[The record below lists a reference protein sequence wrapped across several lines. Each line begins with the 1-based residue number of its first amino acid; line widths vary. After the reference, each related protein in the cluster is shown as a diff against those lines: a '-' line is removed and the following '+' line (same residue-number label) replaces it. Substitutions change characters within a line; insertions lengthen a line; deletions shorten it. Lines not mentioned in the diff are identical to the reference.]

1 MGGLV
6 SSAPPKGIQ
15 GRVCPVRNTE
25 NFEDFM
31 DPSATEAAIETHD
44 HPTAGD
50 APAALRVDHR
60 APDRLVLQRGIFTGP
75 SARVSDE
82 LYVVVEGGA
91 HRQRSTLRMDEGS
104 TGHTNTYF
112 GRFAASYWQRWTTVT
127 EVRATMVLDVA
138 ATANIRLVASDIA
151 GHRRIIDSAR
161 VEGSGP
167 VTLSTALDQYV
178 DGGALWL
185 EFDAVGG
192 ALTVGELTWSAD
204 APKRVRP
211 VAIAI
216 CTFNRADDCA
226 ATVAAL
232 SSDPTVLAAID
243 AVYVIDQGTD
253 VVENRPRYQHV
264 APIFGDKLR
273 YIRQPNLGG
282 AGGFTRGLY
291 EVSAVTEH
299 ADVIL
304 MDDDILCE
312 PETVLRLNAFANLT
326 VEPTLVG
333 AQMLFLLNPD
343 YLNVGAEEVHLH
355 RLRHGQRVPKALRN
369 TSMVT
374 KNQERRVDAGYNAW
388 WTCLI
393 PAEVVA
399 KIGLP
404 IPIFFQWDD
413 VEYGIRARE
422 HGFATVTLPNAAV
435 WHADFYWKDYDDWA
449 RYFSTRN
456 SLIVGSLHS
465 DLDASRIARFVFRE
479 LAEHLVAM
487 QYGLVHTI
495 LQGIE
500 DFLEGPKVL
509 HDGGVAAL
517 KAARTSRDDYPE
529 TIKHPA
535 ASPPVR
541 SADIHV
547 RRAGGEP
554 SRTTLVLLKR
564 VIAQWLGRTQPGLV
578 GITREDAHWW
588 HVSLFDHV
596 VVTDASQSGVRVRTR
611 DKARARR
618 LLWRTVRVLRRLRRE
633 LPTVQAQYRAAMPDL
648 SSRANWERL
657 YGLTETR
664 TNR

>member
-1 MGGLV
+1 M
-6 SSAPPKGIQ
+6 
-15 GRVCPVRNTE
+15 R

-31 DPSATEAAIETHD
+31 DQSATQAVTETND
-44 HPTAGD
+44 RAD
-50 APAALRVDHR
+50 VAPDALRVASHP

-75 SARVSDE
+75 SPKVSDE
-82 LYVVVEGGA
+82 LYAVVKG
-91 HRQRSTLRMDEGS
+91 RSTRERQALRLEKGALA
-104 TGHTNTYF
+104 HTNTYF

-127 EVRATMVLDVA
+127 AVEATMMLEVA
-138 ATANIRLVASDIA
+138 NKARVRLVASDIA
-151 GHRRIIDSAR
+151 GHRRIIASAD
-161 VEGSGP
+161 VDASGP
-167 VTLSTALDQYV
+167 LTLSAPLDQYV

-185 EFDAVGG
+185 EFDAVGAELG
-192 ALTVGELTWSAD
+192 ISELTWTTA
-204 APKRVRP
+204 APERVRP

-216 CTFNRADDCA
+216 CTFNRAEDCA
-226 ATVAAL
+226 HTVAAL
-232 SSDPTVLAAID
+232 ASDPVVLAAID
-243 AVYVIDQGTD
+243 AVYVVDQGTD
-253 VVENRPRYQHV
+253 LVQDRPLFQQTLPV
-264 APIFGDKLR
+264 FGDKLR

-291 EVSAVTEH
+291 EVSGANEH

-343 YLNVGAEEVHLH
+343 YLNVGAEEVHLDK
-355 RLRHGQRVPKALRN
+355 LMHGQKVPKALRN
-369 TSMVT
+369 TSMLK

-393 PAEVVA
+393 PAEVVK

-413 VEYGIRARE
+413 VEYGVRARE
-422 HGFATVTLPNAAV
+422 HGFVTVTLPNAAV
-435 WHADFYWKDYDDWA
+435 WHADFYWKDFDDWA

-456 SLIVGSLHS
+456 SLIVCAMHT
-465 DLDASRIARFVFRE
+465 DLDGKAITRQLFRN

-487 QYGLVHTI
+487 QYGLAHTT

-500 DFLEGPKVL
+500 DFLRGPQVL
-509 HDGGVAAL
+509 RDGGIEAL
-517 KAARTSRDDYPE
+517 AAARTSRAEFAE

-535 ASPPVR
+535 ATPPVS
-541 SADIHV
+541 SAEIQV

-554 SRTTLVLLKR
+554 SRLLAVLVKR
-564 VIAQWLGRTQPGLV
+564 AITQWTGRTQHGIV
-578 GITREDAHWW
+578 GVTREDAHWW

-596 VVTDASQSGVRVRTR
+596 VVTDASQSGVRVRRR
-611 DKARARR
+611 DKATVRK
-618 LLWRTVRVLRRLRRE
+618 LLLRTIRVLRRLRRE
-633 LPTVQAQYRAAMPDL
+633 LPALQQQYRAAMPEL
-648 SSRANWERL
+648 TSRENWERL
-657 YGLTETR
+657 YGIDGGREAR
-664 TNR
+664 

>member
-1 MGGLV
+1 
-6 SSAPPKGIQ
+6 
-15 GRVCPVRNTE
+15 
-25 NFEDFM
+25 M
-31 DPSATEAAIETHD
+31 DQSATQAVTETND
-44 HPTAGD
+44 RAD
-50 APAALRVDHR
+50 VAPDALRVASHP

-75 SARVSDE
+75 SPKVSDE
-82 LYVVVEGGA
+82 LYAVVKG
-91 HRQRSTLRMDEGS
+91 RSTRERQALRLEKGAIA
-104 TGHTNTYF
+104 HTNTYF

-127 EVRATMVLDVA
+127 AVEATMTLEVA
-138 ATANIRLVASDIA
+138 NKARVRLVASDIA
-151 GHRRIIDSAR
+151 GHRRIIASAD
-161 VEGSGP
+161 VAASGP
-167 VTLSTALDQYV
+167 LTLSAPLDQYV

-185 EFDAVGG
+185 EFDAVGAELG
-192 ALTVGELTWSAD
+192 ISELTWTAA
-204 APKRVRP
+204 APERVRP

-216 CTFNRADDCA
+216 CTFNRAEDCA
-226 ATVAAL
+226 HTVAAL
-232 SSDPTVLAAID
+232 ASDPVVLAAID
-243 AVYVIDQGTD
+243 AVYVVDQGTD
-253 VVENRPRYQHV
+253 LVQDRPLFQQTLPV
-264 APIFGDKLR
+264 FGDKLR

-291 EVSAVTEH
+291 EVSGANEH

-343 YLNVGAEEVHLH
+343 YLNVGAEEVHLDK
-355 RLRHGQRVPKALRN
+355 LMHGQKVPKALRN
-369 TSMVT
+369 TSMLK

-393 PAEVVA
+393 PAEVVK

-422 HGFATVTLPNAAV
+422 HGFVTVTLPNAAV
-435 WHADFYWKDYDDWA
+435 WHADFYWKDFDDWA

-456 SLIVGSLHS
+456 SLIVCAMHT
-465 DLDASRIARFVFRE
+465 DLDGKAITRQLFRN

-487 QYGLVHTI
+487 QYGLAHTT

-500 DFLEGPKVL
+500 DFLRGPKVL
-509 HDGGVAAL
+509 RDGGIEAL
-517 KAARTSRDDYPE
+517 AAARTSRAEFAE

-535 ASPPVR
+535 ATPPVP
-541 SADIHV
+541 SAEIQV

-554 SRTTLVLLKR
+554 SRLLAVLVKR
-564 VIAQWLGRTQPGLV
+564 AITQWTGRTQHGIV
-578 GITREDAHWW
+578 GVTREDAHWW

-596 VVTDASQSGVRVRTR
+596 VVTDASQSGVRVRRR
-611 DKARARR
+611 DKATARK
-618 LLWRTVRVLRRLRRE
+618 LLLRTIRVLRRLRRE
-633 LPTVQAQYRAAMPDL
+633 LPALQEQYRAAMPEL
-648 SSRANWERL
+648 TSRANWERL
-657 YGLTETR
+657 YGIEGSSESR
-664 TNR
+664 

>member
-1 MGGLV
+1 M
-6 SSAPPKGIQ
+6 
-15 GRVCPVRNTE
+15 R

-31 DPSATEAAIETHD
+31 DQSATQAVTETND
-44 HPTAGD
+44 RAD
-50 APAALRVDHR
+50 VAPDALRVASHP

-75 SARVSDE
+75 SPKVSDE
-82 LYVVVEGGA
+82 LYAVVKG
-91 HRQRSTLRMDEGS
+91 RSTRERQALRLEKGAIA
-104 TGHTNTYF
+104 HTNTYF

-127 EVRATMVLDVA
+127 AVEATMMLEVA
-138 ATANIRLVASDIA
+138 NKARVRLVASDIA
-151 GHRRIIDSAR
+151 GHRRIIASAD
-161 VEGSGP
+161 VAASGP
-167 VTLSTALDQYV
+167 LTLSAPLDQYV

-185 EFDAVGG
+185 EFDAVGAELG
-192 ALTVGELTWSAD
+192 ISELTWTTA
-204 APKRVRP
+204 APERVRP

-216 CTFNRADDCA
+216 CTFNRAEDCA
-226 ATVAAL
+226 HTVAAL
-232 SSDPTVLAAID
+232 ASDPVVLAAID
-243 AVYVIDQGTD
+243 AVYVVDQGTD
-253 VVENRPRYQHV
+253 LVQDRPLFQQTLPV
-264 APIFGDKLR
+264 FGDKLR

-291 EVSAVTEH
+291 EVSGANEH

-343 YLNVGAEEVHLH
+343 YLNVGAEEVHLDK
-355 RLRHGQRVPKALRN
+355 LMHGQKVPKALRN
-369 TSMVT
+369 TSMLK

-393 PAEVVA
+393 PAEVVK

-422 HGFATVTLPNAAV
+422 HGFVTVTLPNAAV
-435 WHADFYWKDYDDWA
+435 WHADFYWKDFDDWA

-456 SLIVGSLHS
+456 SLIVCAMHT
-465 DLDASRIARFVFRE
+465 DLDGKAITRQLFRN

-487 QYGLVHTI
+487 QYGLAHTT

-500 DFLEGPKVL
+500 DFLRGPKVL
-509 HDGGVAAL
+509 RDGGIEAL
-517 KAARTSRDDYPE
+517 AAARTSRAEFAE

-535 ASPPVR
+535 ATPPVP
-541 SADIHV
+541 SAEIQV

-554 SRTTLVLLKR
+554 SRLLAVLVKR
-564 VIAQWLGRTQPGLV
+564 AITQWTGRTQHGIV
-578 GITREDAHWW
+578 GVTREDAHWW

-596 VVTDASQSGVRVRTR
+596 VVTDASQSGVRVRRR
-611 DKARARR
+611 DKATARK
-618 LLWRTVRVLRRLRRE
+618 LLLRTIRVLRRLRRE
-633 LPTVQAQYRAAMPDL
+633 LPALQEQYRAAMPEL
-648 SSRANWERL
+648 TSRANWERL
-657 YGLTETR
+657 YGIEGSSESR
-664 TNR
+664 

>member
-1 MGGLV
+1 
-6 SSAPPKGIQ
+6 
-15 GRVCPVRNTE
+15 
-25 NFEDFM
+25 M
-31 DPSATEAAIETHD
+31 DQSATKAVTETND
-44 HPTAGD
+44 RPST
-50 APAALRVDHR
+50 APASLRADHQ

-75 SARVSDE
+75 SAKVSDE
-82 LYVVVEGGA
+82 LYAVVKGRA
-91 HRQRSTLRMDEGS
+91 HRERLELRLDKGAS
-104 TGHTNTYF
+104 AHTNTYF

-127 EVRATMVLDVA
+127 EVWATMVLDVTKRA
-138 ATANIRLVASDIA
+138 RIRLVASDIA
-151 GHRRIIDSAR
+151 GHRRIIDTAE
-161 VEGSGP
+161 VTASGP
-167 VTLSTALDQYV
+167 LTLTAPLDQYV

-185 EFDAVGG
+185 EFDAIG
-192 ALTVGELTWSAD
+192 GELGISAQTWTAT
-204 APKRVRP
+204 APDHVRP

-216 CTFNRADDCA
+216 CTFNRAADCA
-226 ATVAAL
+226 ETVAAL
-232 SSDPTVLAAID
+232 ASDAPILAAID
-243 AVYVIDQGTD
+243 AVYVVDQGTD
-253 VVENRPRYQHV
+253 LVENQPRFQETLPV
-264 APIFGDKLR
+264 FGDKLR

-291 EVSAVTEH
+291 EVSAVNEH

-326 VEPTLVG
+326 AEPTLVG

-355 RLRHGQRVPKALRN
+355 ELKHGQKVSKALRN
-369 TSMVT
+369 TSMLK

-404 IPIFFQWDD
+404 VPIFFQWDD

-422 HGFATVTLPNAAV
+422 HGFVTVTLPNAAV

-456 SLIVGSLHS
+456 SLIVGSLHA
-465 DLDASRIARFVFRE
+465 DLDGKAITRQLFRS

-487 QYGLVHTI
+487 QYGLVHTT

-500 DFLEGPKVL
+500 DFLQGPKIL
-509 HDGGVAAL
+509 RDGGIAAL
-517 KAARTSRDDYPE
+517 AAARTGRADYPE

-535 ASPPVR
+535 ATPPVR
-541 SADIHV
+541 SPDIQM

-554 SRTTLVLLKR
+554 SRVTAVLIKR
-564 VIAQWLGRTQPGLV
+564 AIAQWTGRTQHGLIGV
-578 GITREDAHWW
+578 TREDAHWW
-588 HVSLFDHV
+588 HVALFDHV
-596 VVTDASQSGVRVRTR
+596 VVTDASQSGVRIRQR
-611 DKARARR
+611 DKARARA
-618 LLWRTVRVLRRLRRE
+618 LLIRTIRVLRRLRRE
-633 LPTVQAQYRAAMPDL
+633 LPTLTRQYRAAVPEL
-648 SSRANWERL
+648 TSRENWERL
-657 YGLTETR
+657 YGIKPD
-664 TNR
+664 